1 MKRLANRQGSVY
13 KLSGTRSKP
22 WTARKTVGKNEKG
35 QPKYKY
41 IGYYRTKTEAM
52 NALMDYN
59 KSPYSLNGELLKDIY
74 ERFFEAYKEKR
85 AASTVDAMETKWRH
99 LSPLHDAKLSDLT
112 RKDLQEYFDHLDA
125 TEITKRKIKVTLKLI
140 FDYAVRYDI
149 IPPERTAILDYIDL
163 SGKEI
168 ERRPHNRI
176 TDEEIEELW
185 EIDDEMSQFLLFLIY
200 TGLRCGEYQSVTE
213 NGSIDADNIIHVT
226 QSKTAAGVR
235 EVPLSDKALK
245 LTRRSVFPS
254 YDNMKYKYKLWRKE
268 HGFEHKLHDTRHT
281 CISLL
286 TEAKVDERIIRA
298 IVGHSGSSI
307 TEQVYTHISNE
318 EKRDAL
324 NKM

>member
-52 NALMDYN
+52 NALMEYN

-74 ERFFEAYKEKR
+74 ERFFESYKEKR

-99 LSPLHDAKLSDLT
+99 LSPLHDAKLTDLT

-163 SGKEI
+163 SGKES

-235 EVPLSDKALK
+235 EVPMSDKALK
-245 LTRRSVFPS
+245 LTRRAVFPS